1 MTCVVTGAGRGIGL
15 EFVRQLSTAGRRVH
29 AVVRDP
35 SGAAELQSLA
45 AASPR
50 FVVVHRGE
58 VTRDDDMRAL
68 AQSVGDEP
76 VALLINNA
84 GVLPGEKPLESLSLD
99 ELTSA
104 FEVNAVAPVR
114 VTRALLPAL
123 RRAAPAKVVQLSTK
137 MASMA
142 DDAARGYYAYRMS
155 KGALNMAVRLLAH
168 DLRAD
173 GVSTYAMH
181 PGYVKTDMGG
191 PGARLE
197 VADAVRAM
205 LDTIE
210 KLEPSASGG
219 FIDYRG
225 RGIAW

>member
-15 EFVRQLSTAGRRVH
+15 EFVRQLSNAGHRVH

-35 SGAAELQSLA
+35 ARAPELEALA
-45 AASPR
+45 ASSPR
-50 FVVVHRGE
+50 LIVVHRAE
-58 VTRDDDMRAL
+58 VTKDDDMRAL
-68 AQSVGDEP
+68 AQSVESEAVGL
-76 VALLINNA
+76 VINNA
-84 GVLPGEKPLESLSLD
+84 GVLPGDKPLALLD
-99 ELTSA
+99 LGDLTSA
-104 FEVNAVAPVR
+104 FEVNALAPVR

-123 RRAAPAKVVQLSTK
+123 RRAAPSKVVQLSTK

-142 DDAARGYYAYRMS
+142 DDSVNGFYAYRMS
-155 KGALNMAVRLLAH
+155 KAALNMAVKLLANE
-168 DLRAD
+168 LRVD
-173 GVSTYAMH
+173 GISTCAMH

-197 VADAVRAM
+197 VADAVRQM
-205 LDTIE
+205 LATIE

-225 RGIAW
+225 RRVAW